1 MNIFKTKFLFMSNY
15 SINFDLGFFRF
26 AGISILLLLTVT
38 VFAQQSLPR
47 QYEYDA
53 TGNRVLR
60 KIVRLKKA
68 ADDTLSVTQEM
79 NVKAIQ
85 V

>member
-1 MNIFKTKFLFMSNY
+1 MNIFKTRFLFMSNY

-53 TGNRVLR
+53 TGNSIYPLF
-60 KIVRLKKA
+60 IL
-68 ADDTLSVTQEM
+68 
-79 NVKAIQ
+79 KAILA
-85 V
+85 